1 MASCELIWPIHWMAN
16 YLFQCYLTSQFK
28 LPYLTLLLW
37 KEDIRLR
44 TMTPPSPEL
53 NCFLHC
59 VMVVSL
65 FSPLF
70 RLWFTSLWWLVLSYL
85 AQKMAYPKT
94 IHFLC
99 IFKGRWSKKY
109 SSFVQNWTFL
119 NCLTGFANK
128 IPFYW
133 STIQKSSGNAHYQKM
148 LRN

>member
-1 MASCELIWPIHWMAN
+1 MLSNFTIQI
-16 YLFQCYLTSQFK
+16 
-28 LPYLTLLLW
+28 TLL
-37 KEDIRLR
+37 DITAVKGRHSFENYD
-44 TMTPPSPEL
+44 PPSPEL

-133 STIQKSSGNAHYQKM
+133 STMRTIPYVTPVDICWHLDNHLPTSSCKCS
-148 LRN
+148 LWTTP